1 MENDWEQAMALSL
14 NNLRPAKGS
23 THRKKRLGRG
33 PGTGLGKTS
42 GRGEKGQK
50 SRSGYS
56 MKIGFE
62 GGQMPL
68 HRRLPKRGFTNIF
81 KKKWIEVSLA
91 ALEKAF
97 VENDEVTPEVMHH
110 RGIIK
115 KAKHDIVV
123 LGNGEV
129 SKSLKVSAHRFTKSA
144 REKIEKAGGAV
155 TVIE

>member
-1 MENDWEQAMALSL
+1 MALSL

-33 PGTGLGKTS
+33 PGSGLGKTS

-97 VENDEVTPEVMHH
+97 AENDEVTPEVMHR

-155 TVIE
+155 TVIGG

>member
-1 MENDWEQAMALSL
+1 MALSL

-97 VENDEVTPEVMHH
+97 AENDEVTPEVMHH

-144 REKIEKAGGAV
+144 REKIERAGGAV
-155 TVIE
+155 TVIGS

>member
-1 MENDWEQAMALSL
+1 MALSL

-81 KKKWIEVSLA
+81 KKKWIEVSLE

-97 VENDEVTPEVMHH
+97 SANDEVTPEVMHR

-144 REKIEKAGGAV
+144 REKIEKAGGAI
-155 TVIE
+155 TVIGG